1 MAKIKKGKEPSFA
14 ESIGLENLFSVRGK
28 VGIYML
34 SGKPTKSGK
43 WVRIYEIN
51 NFDTSIMVKIDTIRW
66 LNDYKLPK
74 LSLPK
79 DINAIPSESYN
90 LTELLDNLYKW
101 KLGKKYNPRN
111 WKSLYKNVI
120 PLTPVD
126 MVYESELKKL
136 VYFYNYFISHI
147 NKL

>member
-1 MAKIKKGKEPSFA
+1 MAKVKKGKEPTFA

-28 VGIYML
+28 IGIYML

-51 NFDTSIMVKIDTIRW
+51 DFNNPIMAKIDAIRW
-66 LNDYKLPK
+66 LNDFKLPK
-74 LSLPK
+74 LSK
-79 DINAIPSESYN
+79 EDISGIPSKSYE
-90 LTELLDNLYKW
+90 LTELLDRLHKW
-101 KLGKKYNPRN
+101 KDGKTYKPRTFGKTFN
-111 WKSLYKNVI
+111 TKVI
-120 PLTPVD
+120 PLTPPD
-126 MVYESELKKL
+126 MVYDSELKKL